1 LTFARHI
8 GYNDAMLKIQAQD
21 GSLLLE
27 IPVPF
32 RVKDGVTLVESQ
44 AYQGLGGWLDNFSRV
59 SVCAPVVPEYLV
71 DATMSWTPVTD
82 LVERRG
88 LSVHLLPWGYH
99 PRAHFRAVGAVRAT
113 FRELI
118 PTHQHLCFANLGVF
132 GAWGSVAAQ
141 EAFKLDRPYSI
152 WLDWVLHEMPQPTQT
167 NPLKSVWQKVSL
179 ALLKRAVF
187 RDIRRSAVG
196 LFNGSSVYQAY
207 SPLCRVP
214 KLVHDIHLREKDI
227 IPQAQ
232 LDARLDREPTTVN
245 VLYVGRVH
253 EMKGPVYWLD
263 CLEKV
268 ITSKALGNLEVSA
281 TWLGDGPLLEEMRR
295 LVRERG
301 LEKWIAFPGSQAD
314 RNIVVSIYRE
324 ADLFVFCHVTPE
336 SPRNLVEALMSGLPI
351 LGFDSAYARDLIRH
365 GGGVTAPMKDSAALA
380 EVVATYAKDAAARH
394 ALSQAAL
401 RTGKEFSEEVVF
413 TRRSSYIKEF
423 A

>member
-1 LTFARHI
+1 MSKDEV
-8 GYNDAMLKIQAQD
+8 GD

-32 RVKDGVTLVESQ
+32 RVQHGVILAESQ
-44 AYQGLGGWLDNFSRV
+44 AYQGLGGWLDNFARV
-59 SVCAPVVPEYLV
+59 TVCAPVVPEHLV
-71 DATMSWTPVTD
+71 DSTMSWTPVAE

-88 LSVHLLPWGYH
+88 LTVHLLPWGYH
-99 PRAHFRAVGAVRAT
+99 PRAHFRLIAAVRT
-113 FRELI
+113 QFRALI
-118 PTHQHLCFANLGVF
+118 PKHQHLCFANLGVF

-141 EAFKLDRPYSI
+141 EAFKLDRAYSI
-152 WLDWVLHEMPQPTQT
+152 WLDWVLHEMPMPTQS
-167 NPLKSVWQKVSL
+167 NALKKLWQKVSL

-187 RDIRRSAVG
+187 RDIRRAAVG

-207 SPLCRVP
+207 SPICRVP
-214 KLVHDIHLREKDI
+214 KLVHDIHLREQDI
-227 IPQAQ
+227 IPEAQ
-232 LDARLDREPTTVN
+232 LDARLARVPTTVN

-268 ITSKALGNLEVSA
+268 ITSKTLGNIEVSA

-301 LEKWIAFPGSQAD
+301 LEKWITFPGSQAD
-314 RNIVVSIYRE
+314 RNIVVSIYRQ

-351 LGFDSAYARDLIRH
+351 LGFDSAYARDLIRR
-365 GGGVTAPMKDSAALA
+365 GGGVTAPMKDSGALA

-394 ALSQAAL
+394 ELSRAAL
-401 RTGKEFSEEVVF
+401 AAGKEFSEEVVF
-413 TRRSSYIKEF
+413 NRRSSYIKEF